1 MSSFK
6 GWHALLLAG
15 TLGLLFIFYQG
26 LWGNPNFIPPVLIA
40 TPAPEVNGPDLY
52 KGTPVSLSDHKG
64 KVILINFWASWCQ
77 ECKLEHKSLLAIKKH
92 YEDDANFAMFGINY
106 QDKDHLAKD
115 YLEVHGNNF
124 DHIRDLDG
132 KISIDFG
139 VYGVPETFVIDQE
152 GIIRHKQI
160 GPIIGDVYSDM
171 IKKVI
176 DPLLHGTMGTAETVS
191 SS

>member
-1 MSSFK
+1 MGGVK
-6 GWHALLLAG
+6 GWHILLLAG
-15 TLGLLFIFYQG
+15 TLGLLAIFYQG
-26 LWGNPNFIPPVLIA
+26 LWGNPSFIPSVIVE
-40 TPAPEVNGPDLY
+40 TVAPEVSGPDLY
-52 KGTPVSLSDHKG
+52 KGTAVSLSDHKG
-64 KVILINFWASWCQ
+64 KVILLNFWASWCQ

-92 YEDDANFAMFGINY
+92 YEDDPNFAMFGVNY
-106 QDKDHLAKD
+106 QDKEGPAKD
-115 YLEVHGNNF
+115 YLEIHGNNF

-176 DPLLHGTMGTAETVS
+176 DPLLNGTVS